1 MRSLQIRLL
10 TLWLLLAISA
20 GVTGYLLLRFYQ
32 QSASMQ
38 VIREEDAV
46 TQACRDIGDRYAFFA
61 AGWTDKG
68 SAGIDDTLKRQ
79 LTDVV
84 LAALSRA
91 TGIEGGIW
99 QASSGPVAYAYPTYE
114 GSGPKTDVPVAE
126 ISTIRQVNAE
136 ALRSE
141 RPVTWRQTSQSQVL
155 IVHACPIGGPLPS
168 LTAWTMTRV
177 FTGQG
182 PAYRQLL
189 LGLAMLGLT
198 VLGSALW
205 LGYILVKWSR
215 SLARVQ
221 GALAARNDLGDLPL
235 LPLTGERELDRLVEA
250 LNAAGA
256 RVADERRRAAAAE
269 RLAAAGRLA
278 AGLAHEIRN
287 PIAAMRLKAENAL
300 AVTDPER
307 RGSALRSIL
316 DQIGRLDAL
325 LRDLLAMTQQ
335 RQLRPEKVNLAQFL
349 AGLLEAHRELA
360 QAKGVRLEV
369 GAAPD
374 ASAVP
379 QFDVDQ
385 IRRALDNLVLNGIEN
400 TPSGG
405 GVTVEAFTGAGMLRL
420 RVSNTGGSIPESI
433 RDRLFEPFVTT
444 RADGT
449 GLGLAIVREI
459 TRAHGGD
466 VHLMPHTEGVAFEI
480 ELPWRPS

>member
-1 MRSLQIRLL
+1 MP
-10 TLWLLLAISA
+10 TSA
-20 GVTGYLLLRFYQ
+20 V
-32 QSASMQ
+32 
-38 VIREEDAV
+38 VP
-46 TQACRDIGDRYAFFA
+46 
-61 AGWTDKG
+61 
-68 SAGIDDTLKRQ
+68 RQ
-79 LTDVV
+79 LSGLPPQDDWPP
-84 LAALSRA
+84 ASR
-91 TGIEGGIW
+91 
-99 QASSGPVAYAYPTYE
+99 
-114 GSGPKTDVPVAE
+114 
-126 ISTIRQVNAE
+126 
-136 ALRSE
+136 
-141 RPVTWRQTSQSQVL
+141 
-155 IVHACPIGGPLPS
+155 
-168 LTAWTMTRV
+168 TR
-177 FTGQG
+177 
-182 PAYRQLL
+182 
-189 LGLAMLGLT
+189 
-198 VLGSALW
+198 
-205 LGYILVKWSR
+205 
-215 SLARVQ
+215 
-221 GALAARNDLGDLPL
+221 
-235 LPLTGERELDRLVEA
+235 
-250 LNAAGA
+250 
-256 RVADERRRAAAAE
+256 
-269 RLAAAGRLA
+269 
-278 AGLAHEIRN
+278 IRN

-349 AGLLEAHRELA
+349 AGFLEAHRELA

-374 ASAVP
+374 ASAAP

-385 IRRALDNLVLNGIEN
+385 IRRDLDNLVLNGIEN

>member
-1 MRSLQIRLL
+1 
-10 TLWLLLAISA
+10 
-20 GVTGYLLLRFYQ
+20 
-32 QSASMQ
+32 MQ

-46 TQACRDIGDRYAFFA
+46 TRACRDIGDRYAFFA

-141 RPVTWRQTSQSQVL
+141 RPVTWRQASQSQVL
-155 IVHACPIGGPLPS
+155 IVHACPMGGSLPG
-168 LTAWTMTRV
+168 LTGWTMTRV

-221 GALAARNDLGDLPL
+221 GALAARNHLGDLPP

-256 RVADERRRAAAAE
+256 RVADERRRAATAE

-300 AVTDPER
+300 AGTDPER

-325 LRDLLAMTQQ
+325 LHDLLAMTQQ
-335 RQLRPEKVNLAQFL
+335 KQLRPEKVNLAQFL
-349 AGLLEAHRELA
+349 AGNSSKLTVNLRRPKALGWRSGRLLMRARHPNSMSTRY
-360 QAKGVRLEV
+360 
-369 GAAPD
+369 AAPWTTWF
-374 ASAVP
+374 SMGLRTLPRAV
-379 QFDVDQ
+379 V
-385 IRRALDNLVLNGIEN
+385 
-400 TPSGG
+400 
-405 GVTVEAFTGAGMLRL
+405 
-420 RVSNTGGSIPESI
+420 
-433 RDRLFEPFVTT
+433 
-444 RADGT
+444 
-449 GLGLAIVREI
+449 
-459 TRAHGGD
+459 
-466 VHLMPHTEGVAFEI
+466 
-480 ELPWRPS
+480 